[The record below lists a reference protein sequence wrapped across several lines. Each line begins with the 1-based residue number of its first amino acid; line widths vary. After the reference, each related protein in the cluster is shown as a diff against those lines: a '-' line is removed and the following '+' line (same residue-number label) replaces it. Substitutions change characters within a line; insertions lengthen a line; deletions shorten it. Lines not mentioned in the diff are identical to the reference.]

1 MKTVLECLESGTG
14 YLQKHEI
21 TSPRRNMEW
30 MVAHLLGCTRIELYT
45 QFDRPLSEDHLAPLR
60 DLLKRRGQH
69 EPLQHLLGTV
79 EFFGREFTCDK
90 RALIPR
96 PESEELVE
104 ETLKLDLTRPAHLL
118 DMGTGSGVLGISI
131 ALSLGSECQS
141 ATLADSSNDALTL
154 ARENLARHGLDV
166 QLLESDLFSRVEGT
180 FDLIVANLP
189 YVAETDRET
198 LAAELTYDPPQALF
212 AGQDGLD
219 LFRRFLPR
227 VPGYLR
233 PGGWL
238 ALEIGSSQGDSVTT
252 LVESSGLRE
261 IRLSK
266 DLSGNP
272 RFVFAQMASDPETVP
287 TSQ

>member
-1 MKTVLECLESGTG
+1 
-14 YLQKHEI
+14 
-21 TSPRRNMEW
+21 MEDIS
-30 MVAHLLGCTRIELYT
+30 ALFEGE
-45 QFDRPLSEDHLAPLR
+45 FD
-60 DLLKRRGQH
+60 Q
-69 EPLQHLLGTV
+69 
-79 EFFGREFTCDK
+79 
-90 RALIPR
+90 
-96 PESEELVE
+96 
-104 ETLKLDLTRPAHLL
+104 
-118 DMGTGSGVLGISI
+118 
-131 ALSLGSECQS
+131 SLGLRKERGRQVR
-141 ATLADSSNDALTL
+141 L
-154 ARENLARHGLDV
+154 R
-166 QLLESDLFSRVEGT
+166 
-180 FDLIVANLP
+180 
-189 YVAETDRET
+189 
-198 LAAELTYDPPQALF
+198 PQALF